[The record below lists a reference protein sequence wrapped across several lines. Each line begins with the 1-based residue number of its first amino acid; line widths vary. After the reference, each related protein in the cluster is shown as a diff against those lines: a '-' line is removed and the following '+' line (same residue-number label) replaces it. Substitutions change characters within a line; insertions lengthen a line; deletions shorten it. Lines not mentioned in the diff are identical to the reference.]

1 MTSIK
6 TFALLVTCFLIS
18 LAAAAQGIDTAKL
31 DQVFAR
37 SGQKLGDVYKFGFPR
52 TDLHMTLRGVAIKP
66 GLALGS
72 WAAFTGSADNA
83 TVMGDLVLLQDEVGS
98 VMSKLR
104 DKGIEITAVHNH
116 LLDETPHVMYMH
128 YMGHGKAEELAES
141 LKAAL
146 ATSKTPLGKPAS
158 GAKAVAE
165 PAFAKRVEEAL
176 GHKGG
181 FNGGVLAIGIPRAE
195 AIKMDGMTLPPS
207 MGVAES
213 LNFQEAGAG
222 KVAATGDF
230 VLTAD
235 EVNPVMSAL
244 LAHGIK
250 VTALHNHMLTEEP
263 RLFFMHFWAVGSTQ
277 SVGQGLKAALDKVHT
292 K

>member
-6 TFALLVTCFLIS
+6 TFALLFACFLIS

-52 TDLHMTLRGVAIKP
+52 TDLHMTLHGVAIKP

-72 WAAFTGSADNA
+72 WAAFAGSENNA
-83 TVMGDLVLLQDEVGS
+83 TVMGDLVLLQDEVGN
-98 VMSKLR
+98 VLSKLR
-104 DKGIEITAVHNH
+104 EKGIDITAVHNH

-158 GAKAVAE
+158 GAKAVPE
-165 PAFAKRVEEAL
+165 PAFAKTVEETL

-181 FNGGVLAIGIPRAE
+181 FNSGVLAIGVPRAE
-195 AIKMDGMTLPPS
+195 AIKMDGMTVPPP

-213 LNFQEAGAG
+213 LNFQEAGTG

-230 VLTAD
+230 VLTAA

-263 RLFFMHFWAVGSTQ
+263 RLFFMHFWAVGSAE
-277 SVGQGLKAALDKVHT
+277 SVAQGLKAALDKVHT